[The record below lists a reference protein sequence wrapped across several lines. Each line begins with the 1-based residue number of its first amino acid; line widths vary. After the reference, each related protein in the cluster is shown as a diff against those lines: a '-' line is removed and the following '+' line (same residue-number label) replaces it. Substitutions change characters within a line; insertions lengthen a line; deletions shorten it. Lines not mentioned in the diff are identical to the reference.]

1 MSVVSIRDLSRNP
14 SAVVDEVE
22 RSGRPAVVTRNG
34 KPVAALVRIDQ
45 EALEDWLLATVG
57 DPPVGK
63 VVDAT
68 AEAPPPSE
76 RPLSDVRRQK
86 DLSKVA
92 PGLSFEVIGDL

>member
-22 RSGRPAVVTRNG
+22 RSGRPAIVTRNG

-57 DPPVGK
+57 DPPLGK
-63 VVDAT
+63 TRVKPAAT
-68 AEAPPPSE
+68 ASV
-76 RPLSDVRRQK
+76 SRRSGK
-86 DLSKVA
+86 T
-92 PGLSFEVIGDL
+92 GR